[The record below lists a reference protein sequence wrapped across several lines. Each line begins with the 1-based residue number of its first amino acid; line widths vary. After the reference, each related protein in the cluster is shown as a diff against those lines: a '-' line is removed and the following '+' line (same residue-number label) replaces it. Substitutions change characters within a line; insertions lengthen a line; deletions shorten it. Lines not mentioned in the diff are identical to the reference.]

1 MKYPLS
7 MRLLHWVMAILI
19 ICQLAAGLWMVRLPD
34 EFAPKF
40 ELLYPWHKS
49 FGLLVLLLV
58 LIRMAVRW
66 RSSLPELPQSL
77 RAWEKASAKVGHGLL
92 YLLILVVPIL
102 GYSMSSTFTM
112 SDGVTFFGIPV
123 PELLPKN
130 DAQFEVFQRLHR
142 WGGYALLAVVIVHVL
157 AVVKHRV
164 EARRP
169 GGQKDLDVLSRML

>member
-1 MKYPLS
+1 MKYPLT
-7 MRLLHWVMAILI
+7 MRLLHWIMAILI
-19 ICQLAAGLWMVRLPD
+19 FGQLAAGLWMVRMPD

-40 ELLYPWHKS
+40 ELFYPWHKS

-58 LIRMAVRW
+58 LIRLAVRF
-66 RSSLPELPQSL
+66 RSAVPELPASL
-77 RAWEKASAKVGHGLL
+77 RGWEKSSAKAGHVLL
-92 YLLILVVPIL
+92 YLLILAIPVV
-102 GYSMSSTFTM
+102 GYSMSSTYTM

-142 WGGYALLAVVIVHVL
+142 LGGYALLAVVFVHVL
-157 AVVKHRV
+157 AVAKHRL